1 MGFLLNSIIVLV
13 VACWIL
19 MLAGQYIVSCMLN
32 LLQFMV
38 ELISDILKLLT
49 AIGFSSQM
57 F

>member
-1 MGFLLNSIIVLV
+1 
-13 VACWIL
+13 

-38 ELISDILKLLT
+38 ELISDIVKLLT
-49 AIGFSSQM
+49 AIGFSSKM